1 MSRTLG
7 LDVPVLE
14 RVVCMS
20 LTFILTPNVLRIRVI
35 RLRVTDGHVCIGRD
49 FEIFVLNSNPEISK
63 SASNTFDAFNGPTI
77 KNVCTVVS
85 TDDSF

>member
-1 MSRTLG
+1 MSQTLG

-20 LTFILTPNVLRIRVI
+20 LTFILTPNVLH
-35 RLRVTDGHVCIGRD
+35 TCNSAKGGDGHVCIGRD
-49 FEIFVLNSNPEISK
+49 FEIFVLNSNPKISK